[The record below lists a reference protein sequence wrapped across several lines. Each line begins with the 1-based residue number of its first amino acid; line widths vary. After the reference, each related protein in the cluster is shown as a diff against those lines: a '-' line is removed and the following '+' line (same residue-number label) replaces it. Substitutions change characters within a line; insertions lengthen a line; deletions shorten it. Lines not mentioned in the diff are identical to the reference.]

1 MFSNFAIFLF
11 DLDINQVVPELD
23 NQVSIYYLQAD
34 GPYST
39 MVERSKIVVLGEL
52 TLCSG
57 SG

>member
-39 MVERSKIVVLGEL
+39 IVERSKIVV
-52 TLCSG
+52 
-57 SG
+57 